1 MLKLKDILLLI
12 LIVVLTASFL
22 FIGKWTSGIVIFENL
37 SPLTNHQIVYQGIT
51 LLIAVA
57 LLLILW
63 GFKRPEFQTYFRKG
77 NIGAAIGPEPWIGIK
92 PKGNQTWLS
101 YGTTI
106 GITISVVT
114 AIIIYFQLIKGKEI
128 DTGNILQILL
138 FSLIFSLTNS
148 FAEESVTRM
157 SVVVA
162 LKGKVKDK
170 IIPFISALIF
180 GTVHYWGNPGGIP
193 GVLAAGFLGWFLAK
207 SILETKGFFWAW
219 LIHFAQ
225 DVIIFTARFLAE

>member
-51 LLIAVA
+51 LILAFA

-63 GFKRPEFQTYFRKG
+63 GFKRPEFTTYFKKG
-77 NIGAAIGPEPWIGIK
+77 NISAAIGPEPWIGIK

-128 DTGNILQILL
+128 DTGNLLQILL

-157 SVVVA
+157 SVVVT
-162 LKGKVKDK
+162 LKGKVNDR

-225 DVIIFTARFLAE
+225 DVIIFTARFLAK

>member
-12 LIVVLTASFL
+12 LIVVVTASFL

-51 LLIAVA
+51 LLIAFA

-63 GFKRPEFQTYFRKG
+63 GFKRAEFQTYFRKG

-101 YGTTI
+101 YGTSI

-114 AIIIYFQLIKGKEI
+114 AIIIYFQLIHGKEI
-128 DTGNILQILL
+128 DLSNIVPILL

-148 FAEESVTRM
+148 FIEETVTRL
-157 SVVVA
+157 SVVVV
-162 LKGKVKDK
+162 LKGKLKDRV
-170 IIPFISALIF
+170 IPFVSALIF

-207 SILETKGFFWAW
+207 SILETKGIFWAW
-219 LIHFAQ
+219 VIHFAQ

>member
-51 LLIAVA
+51 LFIAFA

-92 PKGNQTWLS
+92 PKGNLTWLS